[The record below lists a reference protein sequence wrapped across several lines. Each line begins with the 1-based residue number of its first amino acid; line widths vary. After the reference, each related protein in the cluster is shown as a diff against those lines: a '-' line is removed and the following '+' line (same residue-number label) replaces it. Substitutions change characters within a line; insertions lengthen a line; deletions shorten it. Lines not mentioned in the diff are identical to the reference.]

1 MYTNEYDIELHQLD
15 NKMKEIKDKLDSII
29 QYDNSNNPYW
39 SARDLMKILEYKK
52 WEKFEELIQRSIKSC
67 IEYGYNPMDHF
78 PPGGKVI
85 IVGKGANMVISDYIL
100 SKFACKLVCMNG
112 DPVQKPIVA
121 MAQAYFAIAINN
133 YEDMIDKYY
142 YDAKIDVINR
152 SREANKRFT
161 STMYNNGIKTPAN
174 IATIKSNGDKAFFTY
189 NSQEMKNKLGIPKN
203 ESLNDCL
210 DPLPLS
216 AKAYAMELSNRQIID
231 KQLSGMDNINNVHID
246 NNKIVRNSMIDNG
259 YYPEQFSV
267 QENFKKLEK
276 RINKCDIDEEP
287 VPINR
292 SPFIKIAK
300 KDE

>member
-78 PPGGKVI
+78 PPGGK
-85 IVGKGANMVISDYIL
+85 MVCIGSDAIRIISDYTL

-133 YEDMIDKYY
+133 YEDMID
-142 YDAKIDVINR
+142 
-152 SREANKRFT
+152 
-161 STMYNNGIKTPAN
+161 
-174 IATIKSNGDKAFFTY
+174 
-189 NSQEMKNKLGIPKN
+189 
-203 ESLNDCL
+203 
-210 DPLPLS
+210 
-216 AKAYAMELSNRQIID
+216 
-231 KQLSGMDNINNVHID
+231 
-246 NNKIVRNSMIDNG
+246 NG
-259 YYPEQFSV
+259 YYPEQFPA

-276 RINKCDIDEEP
+276 RINRCDIDEEP